1 MSKYKLITSL
11 AKKVGRPVA
20 IIASLVASGIAMNF
34 AADSITKKMY
44 PNESEETEKE

>member
-1 MSKYKLITSL
+1 MSKYKLITGL
-11 AKKVGRPVA
+11 AKKVGGPVA

-44 PNESEETEKE
+44 PKESEKAPEE

>member
-1 MSKYKLITSL
+1 MSKYRLITTC
-11 AKKVGRPVA
+11 AKNVGGPVA

-44 PNESEETEKE
+44 PEESDETKKE

>member
-1 MSKYKLITSL
+1 MGKYKLITAW
-11 AKKVGRPVA
+11 AKKVGGPVA

-44 PNESEETEKE
+44 PDESEETKEE

>member
-1 MSKYKLITSL
+1 MSKYKLITTF
-11 AKKVGRPVA
+11 AKNVGGPVA

-44 PNESEETEKE
+44 PQKSEEDNKE

>member
-1 MSKYKLITSL
+1 MSKYKLITTW
-11 AKKVGRPVA
+11 AKKVGGPVA

-34 AADSITKKMY
+34 AADSITKKMH

>member
-1 MSKYKLITSL
+1 MGKYKLITTW
-11 AKKVGRPVA
+11 AKKVGGPVA

-44 PNESEETEKE
+44 SDKSEDEKKE